1 MSFGIKPLADKVVIK
16 REEAEETTKSGILIA
31 SQAKEA
37 PQMATVMAVGPGTD
51 DVKMEVK
58 EGDRVVFAKYGG
70 TEIKYE
76 EETYTIL
83 SQRDIL
89 AVIEK

>member
-16 REEAEETTKSGILIA
+16 REEAEETTQGGILIA

-37 PQMATVMAVGPGTD
+37 PQIATVMAVGPGTD

-58 EGDRVVFAKYGG
+58 EGDKVVFAKYGG

-76 EETYTIL
+76 GEEYTIL
-83 SQRDIL
+83 NQRDIL
-89 AVIEK
+89 AVLEK

>member
-1 MSFGIKPLADKVVIK
+1 MSFGIRPLADKVVIK
-16 REEAEETTKSGILIA
+16 REEAEEKTSSGLLIA
-31 SQAKEA
+31 SQAKEE
-37 PQMATVMAVGPGTD
+37 PQFATVMAVGPGTES
-51 DVKMEVK
+51 VQMEVK
-58 EGDRVVFAKYGG
+58 EGDEVVFAKYGG

-76 EETYTIL
+76 GETYTIL